1 VSSLL
6 PTDKTE
12 ARCLVEAAA
21 WRARLSES
29 DLESTPEF
37 ASWLLADTRHQ
48 AAWDRVQGPW
58 RFIGEHQT
66 SPELLEL
73 RRVALANAHKAAQA
87 RWRAPA
93 DGTRRL
99 NKTLAAGV
107 VLLACAAL
115 FVWYL
120 QLPDTYSTQ
129 RGERRVV
136 TLADGSQI
144 QLDSSTD
151 LQVRYSARARELT
164 LLRGQARFD
173 VAHDVERPFS
183 VTAAGEKVVATGT
196 AFNVDLH
203 KSQLVV
209 TLIEGHVV
217 VLPQRPSALLPIQP
231 FRLTH
236 TAPELPNQG
245 SQPGLGVEL
254 DAGQQLVVSSSGT
267 SSIAPANIERSTAW
281 QGGRLDFDNEP
292 LSSVVEQVNRYARQ
306 PLVLTDDRAAQLRIS
321 GVFSTSDIDGFVD
334 TLTRY
339 LPVDADRRDGA
350 IHLSHR

>member
-1 VSSLL
+1 MSNVL
-6 PTDKTE
+6 PSDKTDT
-12 ARCLVEAAA
+12 RYLVEAAA

-29 DLESTPEF
+29 DRESTPEF
-37 ASWLLADTRHQ
+37 ESWLLADARHQ

-58 RFIGEHQT
+58 EFIGEHQT

-73 RRVALANAHKAAQA
+73 RRAALANARKAART

-93 DGTRRL
+93 GGGRRL
-99 NKTLAAGV
+99 NLTLAAGV

-136 TLADGSQI
+136 TLVDGSQI

-151 LQVRYSARARELT
+151 LRVRYSARARELT

-203 KSQLVV
+203 ESQLVV

-217 VLPQRPSALLPIQP
+217 VLPRRSSALLPIQP
-231 FRLTH
+231 FRLTPA
-236 TAPELPNQG
+236 APKVPNQG
-245 SQPGLGVEL
+245 SQAGLGVDL
-254 DAGQQLVVSSSGT
+254 DAGEQLVVSASGT
-267 SSIAPANIERSTAW
+267 SSITPANIERSTAW
-281 QGGRLDFDNEP
+281 QSGRLIFNDDP

-306 PLVLTDDRAAQLRIS
+306 PLVLADAATAGLRIS
-321 GVFSTSDIDGFVD
+321 GVFSTSDIDGFVE
-334 TLTRY
+334 TLTHY
-339 LPVDADRRDGA
+339 LPVDEDRRDGV
-350 IHLSHR
+350 IRLSHR

>member
-1 VSSLL
+1 M
-6 PTDKTE
+6 
-12 ARCLVEAAA
+12 
-21 WRARLSES
+21 
-29 DLESTPEF
+29 
-37 ASWLLADTRHQ
+37 
-48 AAWDRVQGPW
+48 
-58 RFIGEHQT
+58 
-66 SPELLEL
+66 SP
-73 RRVALANAHKAAQA
+73 Q
-87 RWRAPA
+87 
-93 DGTRRL
+93 
-99 NKTLAAGV
+99 
-107 VLLACAAL
+107 
-115 FVWYL
+115 YL

-151 LQVRYSARARELT
+151 LRVRYSARARELT

-217 VLPQRPSALLPIQP
+217 VLSRRTSALLPIQP
-231 FRLTH
+231 FRLTPA
-236 TAPELPNQG
+236 APKVPNQG

-254 DAGQQLVVSSSGT
+254 DAGEQLVVSAGGT

-281 QGGRLDFDNEP
+281 QSGRLIFNDEP

-306 PLVLTDDRAAQLRIS
+306 PLVLADAATAGLRIS

-334 TLTRY
+334 TLTHY
-339 LPVDADRRDGA
+339 LPVDAG
-350 IHLSHR
+350 